1 MDYIFGQIDNIDTLK
16 TVGEHHTDLTG
27 RNTIRREYPDR
38 VIEDVFT
45 VVDHY
50 ASKDADGKC
59 YDWYHITE
67 HYRDTDRFMP
77 QKPAIDDAVTGI
89 EDAMIENDIATNER
103 ITDIEDAI
111 LELDEAINGGA
122 DNG

>member
-1 MDYIFGQIDNIDTLK
+1 MNYIFGQINDTDILK

-27 RNTIRREYPDR
+27 RHTIRREYPDR

-50 ASKDADGKC
+50 ASKEDNGQC

-77 QKPAIDDAVTGI
+77 QKPALDETVTGI
-89 EDAMIENDIATNER
+89 EDAMIENDIATNDR

-111 LELDEAINGGA
+111 LELDEAINGGN

>member
-1 MDYIFGQIDNIDTLK
+1 
-16 TVGEHHTDLTG
+16 
-27 RNTIRREYPDR
+27 
-38 VIEDVFT
+38 
-45 VVDHY
+45 
-50 ASKDADGKC
+50 
-59 YDWYHITE
+59 
-67 HYRDTDRFMP
+67 MP

-111 LELDEAINGGA
+111 LELDEAINGGT

>member
-1 MDYIFGQIDNIDTLK
+1 MQYIFGQINDVDILK

-27 RNTIRREYPDR
+27 RQTIRREYPDR

-50 ASKDADGKC
+50 ASKQGADGMC
-59 YDWYHITE
+59 YDWYHLAD

-77 QKPAIDDAVTGI
+77 QKPAIDETVTGI
-89 EDAMIENDIATNER
+89 EDAMIENDIAVNDR
-103 ITDIEDAI
+103 LTDIEDAI
-111 LELDEAINGGA
+111 LELDEAISGG
-122 DNG
+122 NE

>member
-1 MDYIFGQIDNIDTLK
+1 MNYIFGQINDTDILK

-27 RNTIRREYPDR
+27 RQTIRREYPDR

-50 ASKDADGKC
+50 ASKEANGQC

-77 QKPAIDDAVTGI
+77 QKLAIDDAVTGI